1 MKFFIACWS
10 FWGFVRDMQVAS
22 FTALGFRGTADFV
35 IACFD
40 VNDVIVS
47 AIFFVTSTPFKFK
60 HFVQIV
66 ENFDRIDARISP
78 ILVEQIRKR
87 SNIFVKVLVTFLPT
101 LYVLDLFMWGKNNWE
116 GLNNYFAFYIMYS
129 IVVVHELQYWH
140 IMTMMYA
147 RILGLNKT
155 LRDYFKNKTGFCE
168 HEILVVTQS
177 FNSIND
183 SVEEINKCFSY
194 STTTIIFSCYIH
206 LVISPYQLFVVV
218 SSTETSLFNYVYLLW
233 ISLHIMRVLTIVEVC
248 QKCENENRKTRSL
261 VYQLLLCKL
270 NEKVKN
276 MVRVLFFLV
285 TTRKILFSAYAL
297 PKINRRLIIS
307 ILSSISTYWMILMQS
322 TSRTI
327 QVV

>member
-101 LYVLDLFMWGKNNWE
+101 LYVLDLF
-116 GLNNYFAFYIMYS
+116 I